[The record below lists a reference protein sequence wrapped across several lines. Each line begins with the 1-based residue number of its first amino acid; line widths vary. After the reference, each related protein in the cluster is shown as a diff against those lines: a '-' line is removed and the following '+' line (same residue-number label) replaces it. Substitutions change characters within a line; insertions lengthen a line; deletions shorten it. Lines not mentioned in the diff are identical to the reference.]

1 MLLIAE
7 GSCDFRRVEA
17 AYAFFDPTSGV
28 DVQDSCW
35 KMFIYLPW
43 VAPSMSFKKTS
54 DTIAVSFGLTESAP
68 NTFTQ
73 EEIALQLDVL
83 NNEIFVVLAI
93 DLNPSAPDAIA
104 ATDTTVSAQLTSTSQ
119 TDTVFLS
126 NSNCLAISERQI
138 RAAGFVDG
146 GVAFTHFSG
155 ETPTGDVDYIGLIAT
170 NNFFVGIEG
179 SNNAAAKGVSGRL
192 WGYRARADA
201 STYAAL
207 VQSEVL
213 SS

>member
-1 MLLIAE
+1 M
-7 GSCDFRRVEA
+7 
-17 AYAFFDPTSGV
+17 
-28 DVQDSCW
+28 
-35 KMFIYLPW
+35 IYTLDQC
-43 VAPSMSFKKTS
+43 ALGMGFKKTS
-54 DTIAVSFGLTESAP
+54 DTIAISFGLDETGP

-73 EEIALQLDVL
+73 EQVDLQLDVL

-104 ATDTTVSAQLTSTSQ
+104 ATDTTTSMYLSSVSRTSIAGLGQ
-119 TDTVFLS
+119 S
-126 NSNCLAISERQI
+126 NVLAAAERQI

-146 GVAFTHFSG
+146 GVGFSHMAS
-155 ETPTGDVDYIGLIAT
+155 ETPTGPVDYIGLIAT
-170 NNFFVGIEG
+170 NNFFVGLKG
-179 SNNAAAKGVSGRL
+179 TANGNAKSGNGRL

-213 SS
+213 SA